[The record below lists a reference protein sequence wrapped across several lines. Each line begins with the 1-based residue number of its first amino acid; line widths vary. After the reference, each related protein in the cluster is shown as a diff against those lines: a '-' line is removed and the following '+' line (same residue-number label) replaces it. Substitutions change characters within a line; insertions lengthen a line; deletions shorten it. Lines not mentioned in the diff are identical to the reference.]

1 MEKRRRIV
9 KYERSILTYTDIL
22 GFRELVATKTAGE
35 ISRAIR
41 IAREVVQP
49 RQFKSSI
56 PQLDDD
62 DFRNFS
68 DLCLIRRVIA
78 RKGKFSAIGQVHA
91 QILHI
96 VHVQSILIADEG
108 ILLRGGITVGDVALS
123 YGQLF
128 GPAVI
133 RGFELEHEV
142 AKFPRIVVG
151 QEVLDEVKQNR
162 ALWIHDRETELK
174 SIKDLLR
181 RDSDGEYF
189 VDYLRV
195 VESEL
200 DDPRQYAE
208 FLKKHKALIDQ
219 GLRRYK
225 ANASVL
231 PKYKWLREYHR
242 TTLKYW
248 RERRSRKSASAMT

>member
-1 MEKRRRIV
+1 MEKRRRV
-9 KYERSILTYTDIL
+9 VNYERSILTYTDIL
-22 GFRELVATKTAGE
+22 GFRALIATKSAGE
-35 ISRAIR
+35 ISRSIR
-41 IAREVVQP
+41 IVRDVVQP
-49 RQFKSSI
+49 RRFKSSI
-56 PQLDDD
+56 PQFDED

-68 DLCLIRRVIA
+68 DLCIIRRVIA
-78 RKGKFSAIGQVHA
+78 KKGKFPPIGQVHA

-96 VHVQSILIADEG
+96 VHVQTILLADEG

-133 RGFELEHEV
+133 RGYELESRV
-142 AKFPRIVVG
+142 AIFPRIVVG
-151 QEVLDEVKQNR
+151 QEVLDEVKRNP
-162 ALWIHDRETELK
+162 ALWIHDRDTELQAV
-174 SIKDLLR
+174 KDLLR
-181 RDSDGEYF
+181 RDCDGEYF

-200 DDPRQYAE
+200 NDPSQYVG
-208 FLKKHKALIDQ
+208 FLDKHRELIEK

-225 ANASVL
+225 TNASVL

-242 TTLKYW
+242 QTIKQW
-248 RERRSRKSASAMT
+248 RERRKP

>member
-1 MEKRRRIV
+1 MEKRRIV
-9 KYERSILTYTDIL
+9 NYERSILTYTDIL
-22 GFRELVATKTAGE
+22 GFRELVATRSAGE

-41 IAREVVQP
+41 IVRDVVQP
-49 RQFKSSI
+49 RRFKSSI
-56 PQLDDD
+56 PQLDED

-78 RKGKFSAIGQVHA
+78 KKDKFPAIGQVHS
-91 QILHI
+91 QILHM
-96 VHVQSILIADEG
+96 VHVQSILLADEG
-108 ILLRGGITVGDVALS
+108 ILLRGGITVGDAALS

-133 RGFELEHEV
+133 RGYDLEREV
-142 AKFPRIVVG
+142 ARFPRIVVG
-151 QEVLDEVKQNR
+151 PEVLDEVKRNR
-162 ALWIHDRETELK
+162 ALWIHDRDSELQA
-174 SIKDLLR
+174 IRDLLH

-195 VESEL
+195 VASEL
-200 DDPRQYAE
+200 DDPSQYAD
-208 FLKKHKALIDQ
+208 FLEKHKQFIDK

-242 TTLKYW
+242 ATVRHW
-248 RERRSRKSASAMT
+248 RERRRR